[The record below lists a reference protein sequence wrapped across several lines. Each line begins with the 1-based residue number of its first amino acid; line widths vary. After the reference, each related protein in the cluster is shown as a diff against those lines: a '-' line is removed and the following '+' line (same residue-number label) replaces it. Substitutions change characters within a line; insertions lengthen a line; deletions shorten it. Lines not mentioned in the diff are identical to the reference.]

1 MNPFTLPLYIIGI
14 SSGAISALLPN
25 KIKYS
30 KIIKVIVMLIGASI
44 CWVLQIE
51 SVEWA
56 YSHPFNP
63 NDGGAKTFVSLF
75 GGIANLIWPI
85 LPVFSVIHFLKKLSS
100 KEKSDV

>member
-14 SSGAISALLPN
+14 SSGVISALISN
-25 KIKYS
+25 RIKYS
-30 KIIKVIVMLIGASI
+30 RIIKVIILLIGASI

-56 YSHPFNP
+56 YNHPFNP

-85 LPVFSVIHFLKKLSS
+85 LPMFVVIQFLKKLHS
-100 KEKSDV
+100 KE